1 MINRFINLI
10 ITPDLILV
18 NTLFKNFLSFFK
30 IFICM
35 PHKIFVYFRF

>member
-30 IFICM
+30 NF
-35 PHKIFVYFRF
+35 YLYAA